1 MMKMMKSNGPCRFIY
16 MVNNLSFFG
25 VKLESET
32 RMGKVN

>member
-1 MMKMMKSNGPCRFIY
+1 MMKMVKSNGPYSFIY
-16 MVNNLSFFG
+16 MVNSLTFFG